1 MKPKGDRRHARSGG
15 DRPSHCRQGGD
26 QLGQPRLDSGPGSQ
40 DGGSCGRGHRWRIRH
55 DRGAC
60 SDVAI
65 AERIAGRRPID
76 QCVALD
82 QHLAVDRRITDHAES
97 RQRLGQHELPEYVG
111 ERPLDAAEAADLRSD
126 PGHEPAATLQDSM
139 RPHKRRKPKCER
151 LEQLTRPAWVHRF
164 TDAELRS
171 RLMGAELQL
180 LRLIERDLPN
190 KGIASYLGIT
200 EGEVSSRMADLYRTL
215 GLAPSGG
222 PTWLERQ
229 TAQTR
234 T

>member
-1 MKPKGDRRHARSGG
+1 
-15 DRPSHCRQGGD
+15 
-26 QLGQPRLDSGPGSQ
+26 
-40 DGGSCGRGHRWRIRH
+40 
-55 DRGAC
+55 
-60 SDVAI
+60 
-65 AERIAGRRPID
+65 
-76 QCVALD
+76 
-82 QHLAVDRRITDHAES
+82 
-97 RQRLGQHELPEYVG
+97 
-111 ERPLDAAEAADLRSD
+111 
-126 PGHEPAATLQDSM
+126 M

-222 PTWLERQ
+222 PTWLQRQ
-229 TAQTR
+229 EAQLATNSEA
-234 T
+234 